1 VEALHVN
8 DIFDLRAAAKHAEEL
23 EALGYGGD

>member
-1 VEALHVN
+1 VN